1 MRKAAVTPNWH
12 TPCWGNPP
20 IFRTDQDAIQ
30 WAIGQGA
37 FPNEA
42 EATAAFTALQAR
54 QPYGTWA
61 HWLTA
66 VARRL
71 LEQGKGAAAAQ
82 PTGRKGKTLAKPT

>member
-71 LEQGKGAAAAQ
+71 LETGQGT
-82 PTGRKGKTLAKPT
+82 PTAPTKGRKGKAPVKPT